1 MIPVADDNPTRIYP
15 LITWLILAACI
26 AAFIWQLGLDQ
37 QAHAIAIHS
46 LGFIPAV
53 LFTEAS
59 LPPDLQIVPVWL
71 TVFTSMFLHG
81 GWLHLIS
88 NMLYLWVFANN
99 VEDAMGHW
107 RFVVFYL
114 LCAVVAAIAHGV
126 PAPESE
132 IPMIGASGAISGVLG
147 AYLVLHP
154 LSRITVVV
162 PLGFIL
168 YPLRLPAGIVLLVWF
183 GLQLLSSA
191 GVDPDEPGVAFLA
204 HIGGFVAGVLLIPL
218 FKYRRVR
225 LFQGNTR

>member
-46 LGFIPAV
+46 LGFIPAL